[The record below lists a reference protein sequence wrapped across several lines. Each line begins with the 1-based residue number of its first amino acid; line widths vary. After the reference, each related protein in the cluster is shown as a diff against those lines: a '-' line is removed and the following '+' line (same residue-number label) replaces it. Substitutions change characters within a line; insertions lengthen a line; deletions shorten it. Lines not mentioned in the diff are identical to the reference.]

1 MDARTFKKEEHIK
14 NKLHVNLV
22 VATYNS
28 LPAAIA
34 YNPDQ
39 KWYYYSSQKTN
50 EVLVFHQ
57 YTKVD
62 SVISNQSCIKTYFTG
77 EMAGQSTYL
86 LSK

>member
-14 NKLHVNLV
+14 NKLHVHLV

-34 YNPDQ
+34 YHPDQ
-39 KWYYYSSQKTN
+39 KWYYYSRQKTN

-62 SVISNQSCIKTYFTG
+62 FVIFYPLILHKDLFYRRNGWPIHIPLF
-77 EMAGQSTYL
+77 
-86 LSK
+86 